1 MIKVLPYSDNQTLG
15 VEIQNSYGKDEI
27 RFIKAE
33 MDKRILRGSAKVNLL
48 LKIDKLKFN
57 QYRPEILFED
67 LRAGFKEYGQIGHIA
82 VVGNTAIEEMMVTLD
97 NLIFGDPDRNLIEK
111 YFDIENLE
119 EAWNF
124 VKE

>member
-15 VEIQNSYGKDEI
+15 VEIQNNYGKDEI

-33 MDKRILRGSAKVNLL
+33 IDKRILRGTEKVNLL

-57 QYRPEILFED
+57 EYKPEILFED

-82 VVGNTAIEEMMVTLD
+82 VVGNTAIEEMLVTLD
-97 NLIFGDPDRNLIEK
+97 NLIFGDPDENLIEK
-111 YFDIENLE
+111 YFDAENID
-119 EAWNF
+119 EAWKF